1 MDYNN
6 IYGYITS
13 EENNYKIDRVPITD
27 GWEWN
32 MFEHIK
38 KSSLY
43 KNSKF
48 YKGDNDGLRPFKN
61 IVRPI
66 LNVAYRSEGFDVKDI
81 EPFVDDQKNYYKS
94 FLVRKYHAKWA
105 REHSIDT
112 FIDDLVESYVDYG
125 GVLVKNVGGV
135 RPEVVPLQRL
145 AFADQTDI
153 LSGNICEKHE
163 YSIDQLREMKGK
175 WDDDAIEAA
184 IAHAENEKHTFMA
197 GDNKA
202 KTPGKYIEVYEL
214 HGMFP
219 KSWVDEE
226 EVYEDKPNE
235 YTRQVHICCYY
246 VDDRNAKQGITLFKG
261 PENKQRYKF
270 LARDKIFGRA
280 LGMGG
285 VEELF
290 EAQTWTNYSEIK
302 IKAML
307 DKAGLML
314 LQTADQAYAGRNN
327 INDLSTGEVLTTEEN
342 KPITQVAMAP
352 SDVPV
357 FERTS
362 EGWEQN
368 AMVVGSANEALL
380 GVSPSSGTPFRL
392 QALVTQEGKGL
403 HDYRRGKIATFVGE
417 IYRDWILDYLVK
429 EMNKGQTFVSELSVD
444 ELQEIAETVVNN
456 VANKKIKQMVMSGK
470 PITDQEIEIFKQLTR
485 EQFVKG
491 GSKRFMEVVK
501 DELKSLPVDVEINV
515 AGKQKGLAERAD
527 KLTNIFREIIANPQ
541 VMQVPGAGKLFN
553 EIIESSGFSPI
564 DFTQF
569 TKPIVSPIQEPQLQ
583 EANAPQQ

>member
-1 MDYNN
+1 M
-6 IYGYITS
+6 
-13 EENNYKIDRVPITD
+13 
-27 GWEWN
+27 
-32 MFEHIK
+32 
-38 KSSLY
+38 
-43 KNSKF
+43 
-48 YKGDNDGLRPFKN
+48 
-61 IVRPI
+61 
-66 LNVAYRSEGFDVKDI
+66 
-81 EPFVDDQKNYYKS
+81 
-94 FLVRKYHAKWA
+94 
-105 REHSIDT
+105 
-112 FIDDLVESYVDYG
+112 DYG
-125 GVLVKNVGGV
+125 GALVKNVGGV

-145 AFADQTDI
+145 AFVDQTDI

-175 WDDDAIEAA
+175 WDEGAIEIA
-184 IAHAENEKHTFMA
+184 IGHAENVKDAYMS
-197 GDNKA
+197 GDNQA
-202 KTPGKYIEVYEL
+202 KTPGKYVEVYEL

-219 KSWVDEE
+219 SGWLNEE
-226 EVYEDKPNE
+226 ESYDEKPNE

-246 VDDRNAKQGITLFKG
+246 TDDRNNKQGITLFKG
-261 PENKQRYKF
+261 PEKEPRYKF
-270 LARDKIFGRA
+270 ISRDKIFGRA

-314 LQTADQAYAGRNN
+314 LQTADQAYAGKNN
-327 INDLSTGEVLTTEEN
+327 VNDLSTGEILTYEDD
-342 KPITQVAMAP
+342 KPLTQVAMAP

-380 GVSPSSGTPFRL
+380 GVSPTSGTPFRL

-429 EMNKGQTFVSELSVD
+429 EMNKGQTFVSELSVE
-444 ELQEIAETVVNN
+444 ELQTIADTVITNL
-456 VANKKIKQMVMSGK
+456 ANKKIKQTVMSGK
-470 PITDQEIEIFKQLTR
+470 PISEQDIELFKQLTR
-485 EQFVKG
+485 EQFMKG
-491 GSKRFMEVVK
+491 GTKRFMEVVK

-515 AGKQKGLAERAD
+515 AGKQKNLAERAD
-527 KLTNIFREIIANPQ
+527 KLTNLVREFIANGEAIRS
-541 VMQVPGAGKLFN
+541 MPGVGKLVN
-553 EIIESSGFSPI
+553 ELVEASGFSPI
-564 DFTQF
+564 DFTQVV
-569 TKPIVSPIQEPQLQ
+569 KPIVSPMQPQL
-583 EANAPQQ
+583 EAKQPQQ